1 MLIVTVLEISR
12 WMLFSILR
20 QGKITLGSGG
30 EVWKNLRIAEVEV
43 INPAAEPLN
52 MMFLGEY
59 AEGSK
64 YL

>member
-1 MLIVTVLEISR
+1 
-12 WMLFSILR
+12 MLFSILR